1 MFLIPPPLNLVD
13 LHQILVKCLVT
24 VFWFIL
30 KIEIYWNAV
39 RSLSY
44 LKTYTYKIYSNHRYG
59 RYKEGLKKSPV
70 GLWFLQSVFLP
81 KGKYMYCT
89 VFNKYRNTRRVLV
102 DAGGLWIRNFITFLL
117 SSGGNPEFRFLTLLK
132 YKAFLMNNTCIIWW
146 FLPNLLCF
154 YYICIFTFLLA
165 ECLCG
170 LKGNL
175 SQKTF

>member
-1 MFLIPPPLNLVD
+1 MFLTPPPLNLVD

-39 RSLSY
+39 RSLRY

-59 RYKEGLKKSPV
+59 RYKEGFKKISCRN
-70 GLWFLQSVFLP
+70 LSSFLRGSTCIVL
-81 KGKYMYCT
+81 YST
-89 VFNKYRNTRRVLV
+89 SNTHRMLV

-117 SSGGNPEFRFLTLLK
+117 SSGGNPEFRFWTLLK
-132 YKAFLMNNTCIIWW
+132 YKPFLINNTCIIWW